1 MNSKIY
7 MAVYFLP
14 QFCIYRC
21 YSRQDLETFLD
32 FASMHNLHL
41 ISDEIYA
48 LSSFSHL
55 IDTSTQDPFQ
65 SILSLNYKDF
75 IDPSLVHVIYG
86 MSKDFAVNGFRV
98 GFIIDQFNEPLR
110 LALLRSA

>member
-1 MNSKIY
+1 
-7 MAVYFLP
+7 
-14 QFCIYRC
+14 
-21 YSRQDLETFLD
+21 
-32 FASMHNLHL
+32 MHNLHL

-55 IDTSTQDPFQ
+55 IDTSKQDPFQ
-65 SILSLNYKDF
+65 SILSINYKDF

-98 GFIIDQFNEPLR
+98 GFIINQFNEPLR
-110 LALLRSA
+110 LALMRSA